1 MLLVFDL
8 DGTLINSRRD
18 LAESANEL
26 LEGYDAAPLAEEA
39 VGRMVG
45 EGAGVLVSRVLAARS
60 LQAPQ
65 TEALARY
72 LAIYDRRLLDHTR
85 AYDGIEDVLRAFRP
99 TERLAVLTNKPA
111 PPTNRILTALGL
123 DKYFEWVIGGDS
135 RFGKKPLP
143 DAMRWLMEQADT
155 RPADTVLIGDSLV
168 DVQTAR
174 AAGTVAC
181 VARYGFGFLNMPD
194 DGLDGRELAIDA
206 PADLPAVLR
215 AHVSRPSATV

>member
-26 LEGYDAAPLAEEA
+26 LEGYGAAPLAEEA

-45 EGAGVLVSRVLAARS
+45 EGAGVLVSRVLAARG
-60 LQAPQ
+60 LQAPHA
-65 TEALARY
+65 EALARY
-72 LAIYDRRLLDHTR
+72 LAIYDRRLLDHTV
-85 AYDGIEDVLRAFRP
+85 AYDGIEDVLRAFRS

-123 DKYFEWVIGGDS
+123 DTYFEWVIGGDS
-135 RFGKKPLP
+135 RHGKKPSPGAL
-143 DAMRWLMEQADT
+143 RWLMEQAGT
-155 RPADTVLIGDSLV
+155 GPGETVLIGDSLV

-174 AAGTVAC
+174 AAGTTPVWPGTDSASSTC
-181 VARYGFGFLNMPD
+181 LAMRWTGVSWSSMRRPISRPFCAR
-194 DGLDGRELAIDA
+194 
-206 PADLPAVLR
+206 V
-215 AHVSRPSATV
+215 VSRPSTTV